1 VTWVARREVDRGSAT
16 VLAAV
21 GAAGMLVVLAVG
33 IQIAG
38 ATIARHRAEAAADLA
53 ALAGATEVRN
63 GREAACGRAGR
74 IASANGASVQN
85 CEILDLD
92 LRVTVR
98 IVVSIG
104 PIGASAT
111 GRGRAGPMSQW

>member
-1 VTWVARREVDRGSAT
+1 M
-16 VLAAV
+16 LAAV
-21 GAAGMLVVLAVG
+21 GAAGMLVVLGLGLQVAS
-33 IQIAG
+33 

-53 ALAGATEVRN
+53 ALAGAAELLS

-85 CEILDLD
+85 CEVLDLD

-98 IVVSIG
+98 IDVNLG

-111 GRGRAGPMSQW
+111 GRARAGPMSQW